1 MGPGWYHELVEAWF
15 RSLARRGR
23 SRKTERTYRYAV
35 RGFGRW
41 LEHCRIEAPEHLIAE
56 VIHSWQDTLGERD
69 FSLHTQA
76 VHANAIRGLLR
87 WGAREKLGVAPG
99 LWEHVDPVQRPEDEP
114 RALEPDEL
122 RRILAHYAPPLRSLE
137 HLRDRA
143 LFLFLLTTGSRI
155 TAALSLNRDQVAA
168 GPLVV
173 TKKGGGEHT
182 LIPSALARQWVAEY
196 LRHRGRDDQ
205 PALWIRAG
213 RRGRFRLSSDG
224 ANGIWRVL
232 TEQLRVRPFTNHALR
247 HTAATELGE
256 HGVSDTELSQH
267 LGWKSNAMAMRYR
280 KLRTERRQQLV
291 DQLDDL
297 VPALPAD
304 PAPRR
309 RRPRPTIVRRRT
321 KG

>member
-1 MGPGWYHELVEAWF
+1 MAAESSIIELAEVQRSGPSVGPGWYHELVEAWF

-35 RGFGRW
+35 RGFGRG
-41 LEHCRIEAPEHLIAE
+41 LEHCRMEAPEHLIAE
-56 VIHSWQDTLGERD
+56 VIHSWQDLLGERD
-69 FSLHTQA
+69 LSLHTQA

-143 LFLFLLTTGSRI
+143 LFLFFLTTASRI

-182 LIPSALARQWVAEY
+182 LIPSPLARHWVPEY
-196 LRHRGRDDQ
+196 LRHPGPDDH
-205 PALWIRAG
+205 PPPSI
-213 RRGRFRLSSDG
+213 
-224 ANGIWRVL
+224 
-232 TEQLRVRPFTNHALR
+232 
-247 HTAATELGE
+247 
-256 HGVSDTELSQH
+256 
-267 LGWKSNAMAMRYR
+267 
-280 KLRTERRQQLV
+280 
-291 DQLDDL
+291 
-297 VPALPAD
+297 
-304 PAPRR
+304 
-309 RRPRPTIVRRRT
+309 RPRPPPPSRLT
-321 KG
+321 